1 MPRGSAVYITPPRL
15 ARFPRPDDPLE
26 YSSRSVL
33 LVGDGRRLLR
43 AWGSP
48 EAPWVLAV
56 EPEGSRWRV
65 EGPGIPPAQLR
76 AAARALLSLD
86 HPLEEFYRR
95 VRRDPVLRGT
105 ERRFR
110 GVRLPRDPHP
120 YESLVHSII
129 GQQISVG
136 AAAAIKRRLLEQGS
150 VRLEHDGLTIPHLP
164 TPAELR
170 RRGVDGLRSVGLSA
184 AKARAL
190 LALTESQNLA
200 RLERT
205 DWASRPLEEA
215 VEALVELPGVGRW
228 TAENVLLRSA
238 GRIDVFV
245 AGDLGLRV
253 ALERYGALPRSA
265 PESDARAWADHWY
278 PGWGSYAT
286 FYLWRRLT
294 EDRLR
299 GAAREPRGAGA
310 GGSPPSGSANSRR
323 GSPPG
328 PGRRPVRGPA
338 IEGGGRASRAGSG
351 RR

>member
-1 MPRGSAVYITPPRL
+1 MSRGPATYITPPRL
-15 ARFPRPDDPLE
+15 ARFPDPHDPLE
-26 YSSRSVL
+26 YSSRSFL

-48 EAPWVLAV
+48 EEPWALAV

-65 EGPGIPPAQLR
+65 EGPPIPPARLR
-76 AAARALLSLD
+76 SAARALFSFD

-110 GVRLPRDPHP
+110 GVRLPRDPHA
-120 YESLVHSII
+120 YESLIHSIV
-129 GQQISVG
+129 GQQISVT
-136 AAAAIKRRLLEQGS
+136 AAAAIKRRLLERGS
-150 VRLEHDGLTIPHLP
+150 VRLEHDGLPVPHLP
-164 TPAELR
+164 VPDEIR
-170 RRGVDGLRSVGLSA
+170 RLGIDGLRSVGLSA

-190 LALTESQNLA
+190 LVLADPERLA
-200 RLERT
+200 RLGRT
-205 DWASRPLEEA
+205 DWVTAPLETARAE
-215 VEALVELPGVGRW
+215 LCELPGVGRW

-238 GRIDVFV
+238 GRTDVFV

-253 ALERYGALPRSA
+253 ALDRYGAVPRAA
-265 PESDARAWADHWY
+265 PESDARAWAERWY

-294 EDRLR
+294 EERVL
-299 GAAREPRGAGA
+299 GPSPGPRGGGA
-310 GGSPPSGSANSRR
+310 DGSPPSGSANSRTGR
-323 GSPPG
+323 SPG
-328 PGRRPVRGPA
+328 PARRPVRAPA
-338 IEGGGRASRAGSG
+338 IGRGRRADRAGSG

>member
-1 MPRGSAVYITPPRL
+1 MPRGSVTYITPPTL

-48 EAPWVLAV
+48 EAPWVLGV
-56 EPEGSRWRV
+56 EPEGDRWRV
-65 EGPGIPPAQLR
+65 DGPGIAPARLR
-76 AAARALLSLD
+76 AAARAFFSLD

-120 YESLVHSII
+120 YESLVQSIV
-129 GQQISVG
+129 GQQISVA
-136 AAAAIKRRLLEQGS
+136 AAAAIKLRLMERSS
-150 VRLEHDGLTIPHLP
+150 VRLERDGLEIPHLP
-164 TPAELR
+164 TPDEI
-170 RRGVDGLRSVGLSA
+170 RGLGADGLRSVGLSA

-190 LALTESQNLA
+190 LALTDSQRLA

-205 DWASRPLEEA
+205 DWAARPLEEA
-215 VEALVELPGVGRW
+215 LRELVELPGVGRW
-228 TAENVLLRSA
+228 TAENVLLRAA
-238 GRIDVFV
+238 GRTDVFV

-253 ALERYGALPRSA
+253 ALDRYGALPRTA
-265 PESDARAWADHWY
+265 PESDARAWADRWY

-294 EDRLR
+294 EERVL
-299 GAAREPRGAGA
+299 GSAPGPRGGGA
-310 GGSPPSGSANSRR
+310 DGSPRPGSANSQT
-323 GSPPG
+323 G
-328 PGRRPVRGPA
+328 
-338 IEGGGRASRAGSG
+338 
-351 RR
+351 